1 MSVDKCIHLCDL
13 NPYQDVEHYHH
24 SKKFSSYSFSV
35 VILDKDGFYVLAWVI
50 SSLQAEIH

>member
-24 SKKFSSYSFSV
+24 SKNFSSYSFSV
-35 VILDKDGFYVLAWVI
+35 VILDKDGFYVLA
-50 SSLQAEIH
+50 